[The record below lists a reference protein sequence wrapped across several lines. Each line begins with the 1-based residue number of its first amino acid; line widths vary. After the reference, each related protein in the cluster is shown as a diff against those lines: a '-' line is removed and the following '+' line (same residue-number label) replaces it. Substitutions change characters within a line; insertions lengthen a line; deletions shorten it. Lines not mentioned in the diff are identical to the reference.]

1 MSFSSATL
9 LIISDEKT
17 LPRLLKQRF
26 TTVGYQVLVA
36 SDGSS
41 ALEIINQEFPNLVI
55 IDILLSKQDGFEVC
69 RFIRKASSIPII
81 LISSL
86 TNVSDRII
94 GLELGADDYITK
106 PFSPQELEAR
116 IRSVLRRTTAQKNN
130 LTYNKQQFYFGTLF
144 IDLNTKQIQKNNVN
158 IKLTGIEFNLL
169 QLLITNAGKNLSRI
183 DILNNVWG
191 YTPERLIDLR
201 VVDVHISRLR
211 RKLEDNP
218 KTPELILTI
227 RGAGYRFQ
235 QY

>member
-1 MSFSSATL
+1 
-9 LIISDEKT
+9 
-17 LPRLLKQRF
+17 
-26 TTVGYQVLVA
+26 
-36 SDGSS
+36 
-41 ALEIINQEFPNLVI
+41 
-55 IDILLSKQDGFEVC
+55 
-69 RFIRKASSIPII
+69 
-81 LISSL
+81 
-86 TNVSDRII
+86 
-94 GLELGADDYITK
+94 
-106 PFSPQELEAR
+106 
-116 IRSVLRRTTAQKNN
+116 
-130 LTYNKQQFYFGTLF
+130 
-144 IDLNTKQIQKNNVN
+144 
-158 IKLTGIEFNLL
+158 LL

>member
-9 LIISDEKT
+9 LIISDEQT
-17 LPRLLKQRF
+17 LPSLLKQRF
-26 TTVGYQVLVA
+26 TPFGYQVLVT
-36 SDGSS
+36 SDGSG
-41 ALEIINQEFPNLVI
+41 AIEIINQEFPNLVI
-55 IDILLSKQDGFEVC
+55 IDILFSKHDGFEVC
-69 RFIRKASSIPII
+69 RFIRKTSSIPII
-81 LISSL
+81 LISSF

-116 IRSVLRRTTAQKNN
+116 IRSVLRRTAAHKNN

-144 IDLNTKQIQKNNVN
+144 IDLDTKQVQKNNVN
-158 IKLTGIEFNLL
+158 IKLTEIEFNVLKL
-169 QLLITNAGKNLSRI
+169 LLINAGKNLSRV

-211 RKLEDNP
+211 RKLENDSKN
-218 KTPELILTI
+218 PELILTI
-227 RGAGYRFQ
+227 RGVGYTFQ
-235 QY
+235 PY